1 MKLRVGEIVAYVHA
15 NDEEKANG
23 AVKNLADAFK
33 YQIKPL
39 VTKSRVLEVY
49 GI

>member
-1 MKLRVGEIVAYVHA
+1 MKLHVGEIIAYVHA
-15 NDEEKANG
+15 NDELRANG
-23 AVKNLADAFK
+23 SVKNLVDAFK
-33 YQIKPL
+33 YQTKPL